1 MHISKKILLLVASA
15 VPSAVVIAD
24 VIKPDTF
31 IVQGGLCSGMDCFP
45 DIPFAQPSPGRPD
58 FPVILRE
65 NNVRLSLV
73 DGTASAE
80 LYSFANPGAGYYGT
94 FSGGNNWKLEANES
108 RNGGDIE
115 FVVGQGGFTEG
126 LVLSDGSAPD
136 YECTVTVISGEFYIP
151 SVTPLDEPIP
161 AGQPA
166 KTTMFDR
173 VSYDA
178 DGTERCLNVGEA
190 NPIAVTKKSLVF
202 GVKAERDFSDNE
214 VPDIREVPS
223 VIILGNDSAR
233 VAEAVSVGNSES
245 QRRIANL
252 AEGINELDLVTRGQL
267 RKLPF
272 EAQVKAINMVNDQ
285 LDTLEAQVSVLES
298 RYSVPVFTSGAAF
311 TFLEGENSD
320 ITLTATDSNGDELT
334 FGFTAGQDLPAWL
347 NLSATGALTG
357 TPVNETGR
365 VFDAVIEVTDGYNV
379 VEQTLTIT
387 VLDAEVTAVSMA
399 AGLPNGIT
407 YVELNAVEGVSGA
420 IEANNAKYQAAIQ
433 ARTGE
438 ELDTPEEIA
447 ALVASVNSVP
457 VYTGL
462 TELLISNESTATFGL
477 SATDANGDNTVFA
490 LQAGN
495 PDWVSLTSLDNVQ
508 TLSFA
513 PATNVTGVFPVEL
526 TLSDDFANTLPVT
539 LSVTVNAPSQAVI
552 LGDAV
557 VGEVLSISV
566 SDVNGTSGAS
576 YTYSWLSGVDAV
588 SSTAGYELTAA
599 DVGKVISVS
608 VFFTDD
614 LGVLEMATAAS
625 SAVITREE
633 NAANTIENSV
643 GDALAQVPTLEDYQL
658 VGVDSI
664 SEEVLTR
671 ILPIL
676 NRAVANQSSGES
688 VDTVE
693 EIEALIDVIMEGQDD
708 DNDGLPNLFEGD
720 SSKDTDRDGI
730 ADRNDVDA
738 DSDGIRDNLEYGRL
752 LAEVPDGDGDGI
764 SDAFD
769 AYDHRYDWVNGPD
782 NNNDGV
788 NDDLDTPAELIAYYQ
803 ARVAAPVPVLKGPV
817 VAAAL
822 KGYVYN
828 VVDVDEDGLINSLDM
843 DSDNDGVPDLIEAG
857 HSDSNEDGLLDN
869 LADLIESFPALV
881 DTDTNGTP
889 DVFELF
895 SNGVDRDLILAGIR
909 AALDLDEDGRLDS
922 TTDVDRDGLMDVI
935 DNAIGAFGSLRDFDG
950 DGIPNHLDDDDDGDG
965 IPDREENSQFDFFT
979 GEDAD
984 ADGIDDG
991 VDAEV
996 NGTAFGTD
1004 TNNNG
1009 VRDDRELSDLDG
1021 DGIADFLDDDAD
1033 NDGIRD
1039 DIDSEIAL
1047 PVAEEPDQAP
1057 DADLDSDGDGIPDRL
1072 DVSNNPGTDV
1082 EAGTG
1087 GSMSQGFW
1095 WLMVAIL
1102 AFTARA
1108 RRQAMT
1114 VVLALAAIA
1123 PAHAEH
1129 FSVGGGV
1136 GFTRFSPD
1144 LNIEPTEED
1153 YIDASAFINAAW
1165 HISSEWSA
1173 LVQYTNLG
1181 EASVNTA
1188 AISYSAWSV
1197 FGQYRPAW
1205 AMGDRR
1211 GAVVRLGSSQIDAEG
1226 ERGLN
1231 VESNSEWLFSYA
1243 LGADYQVSADERIE
1257 LMLTRFSG
1265 DAQTVSAGYRI
1276 LF

>member
-1 MHISKKILLLVASA
+1 MHISKKILLLVAST
-15 VPSAVVIAD
+15 VPSALVVAD

-31 IVQGGLCSGMDCFP
+31 IVQGGLCSGMDCFR
-45 DIPFAQPSPGRPD
+45 DIPFGQPSPGRPD

-73 DGTASAE
+73 DGTAGTE
-80 LYSFANPGAGYYGT
+80 LYDFANPGAGYYGT
-94 FSGGNNWKLEANES
+94 LSAGNTWKLEANES

-115 FVVGQGGFTEG
+115 FVVGQGGFSEG

-136 YECTVTVISGEFYIP
+136 YECTATVISGDFYFP
-151 SVTPLDEPIP
+151 NVTPLDEPIP

-166 KTTMFDR
+166 KTALFDG
-173 VSYDA
+173 VSYEA

-190 NPIAVTKKSLVF
+190 NPIAVTKKSLVL
-202 GVKAERDFSDNE
+202 GVKAERDFSANDD
-214 VPDIREVPS
+214 PDIREVPS

-252 AEGINELDLVTRGQL
+252 ADGINELDLITRGQL

-272 EAQVKAINMVNDQ
+272 EAQVKAISMVNSQ
-285 LDTLEAQVSVLES
+285 LDALEDQVTQLES
-298 RYSVPVFTSGAAF
+298 RYSVPVITSASAF
-311 TFLEGENSD
+311 TFLENENSE
-320 ITLTATDSNGDELT
+320 ITLTATDSNSDDLT
-334 FGFTAGQDLPAWL
+334 FSFKSGQDLPVWL
-347 NLSATGALTG
+347 SLSAAGELTG

-365 VFDAVIEVTDGYNV
+365 VFEAIIEVTDGFNV

-387 VLDAEVTAVSMA
+387 VLDAEVTAISMA
-399 AGLPNGIT
+399 AGLSNGIT
-407 YVELNAVEGVSGA
+407 SVELNAVEGVDAA

-433 ARTGE
+433 ARTGTD
-438 ELDTPEEIA
+438 LDTPEEIA
-447 ALVASVNSVP
+447 SLVASVNSVP

-462 TELLISNESTATFGL
+462 TELLISNESTATYGL
-477 SATDANGDNTVFA
+477 SAADATGDTTVFA

-495 PDWVSLTSLDNVQ
+495 PDWVSLTLLDNVQ
-508 TLSFA
+508 TLSFT
-513 PATNVTGVFPVEL
+513 PATNVTGVFPVAL
-526 TLSDDFANTLPVT
+526 TLSDDFANTVAVT
-539 LSVTVNAPSQAVI
+539 LSVTVNTPSQAVI

-576 YTYSWLSGVDAV
+576 FSYNWFSGVDSV
-588 SSTAGYELTAA
+588 SSTASYELTAA

-614 LGVLEMATAAS
+614 LGVIEMATAAS
-625 SAVITREE
+625 SAVITREA
-633 NAANTIENSV
+633 NAANIIEGSV
-643 GDALAQVPTLEDYQL
+643 GDPLAETPELEDYQL
-658 VGVDSI
+658 VGVDNV
-664 SEEVLTR
+664 SEDDLTR

-720 SSKDTDRDGI
+720 DSVDTDRDGI

-752 LAEVPDGDGDGI
+752 LASLPDGDADGI
-764 SDAFD
+764 SDIFD
-769 AYDHRYDWVNGPD
+769 AYDHRYDWTNGPD
-782 NNNDGV
+782 ANNDGV
-788 NDDLDTPAELIAYYQ
+788 NDDVDTPAELIAYYQ
-803 ARVAAPVPVLKGPV
+803 ERMITPVPEGAVS
-817 VAAAL
+817 AAA
-822 KGYVYN
+822 KRGYDYN
-828 VVDVDEDGLINSLDM
+828 PVDVDEDGLINSLDM
-843 DSDNDGVPDLIEAG
+843 DSDNDGVSDLVEAG

-869 LADLIESFPALV
+869 LADLISDLALLP
-881 DTDTNGTP
+881 DTDADGEP
-889 DVFELF
+889 DFFELF

-909 AALDLDEDGRLDS
+909 AALDLDEDGRIDS
-922 TTDVDRDGLMDVI
+922 DTDVDRDGLMDVI

-950 DGIPNHLDDDDDGDG
+950 DGVPNHLDDDDDGDG
-965 IPDREENSQFDFFT
+965 IPDSEENSQFDFFT

-996 NGTAFGTD
+996 NGTVFGTD

-1102 AFTARA
+1102 AFTART
-1108 RRQAMT
+1108 RRQLMA

-1123 PAHAEH
+1123 PAHAEN

-1173 LVQYTNLG
+1173 LAQYTNLG

-1205 AMGDRR
+1205 AMSESWST
-1211 GAVVRLGSSQIDAEG
+1211 VIRLGSSVIDAEG

-1231 VESNSEWLFSYA
+1231 VESNSEWLFSYG
-1243 LGADYQVSADERIE
+1243 LGADYQVSEDERVE
-1257 LMLTRFSG
+1257 LMFTRFSG
-1265 DAQTVSAGYRI
+1265 DAQGVTAGYRI